1 MNICKKIRRHIASKL
16 LGKEYTILRSEEY
29 DQIQSEINQKL
40 AELKKRLDSV
50 LIDEAEYHFLK
61 HFAATLTALEK
72 RLHDS
77 DNADEILKATYQT
90 ACEFYEADW
99 AGFLELDMEAEIWWP
114 FSWYSINNNDMTT
127 TYLHEFEVASIV
139 PRWISAMADNHP
151 LVVKNREEIKEN
163 YPDEY
168 TLYERVKLYSVI
180 AVPVKPRPCGFL
192 AVRNPRQYVE
202 PEHADMLRLLAFVAL
217 VNINDKMT
225 QRMMQMAD
233 HAKGLRSENDVYYIK
248 LFGSFEL
255 HTIHGVLRP
264 GTMDR
269 STSALLLS
277 YLALRIDKAATAV
290 RLERVFYPGEK
301 DAISKVY
308 NIVSAARNDLKNVRA
323 KNLLPP
329 ADTVGYHFSSDYH
342 VTTDLMRF
350 DDLYDEIIAGSS
362 SYHTFMCCVQI
373 FEMYTDDIW
382 LDIADDD
389 IHDLRHHYH
398 QKYFTVLD
406 KLLTFLSD
414 SGDYESVCKTAEK
427 GLKIEPGHPDMY
439 YWLICAY
446 EKMKQNKA
454 AVNTRKTARYCMSQ
468 EEYDDLMSRLKNSD
482 T

>member
-1 MNICKKIRRHIASKL
+1 MSMSMKIREKLASKL
-16 LGKEYTILRSEEY
+16 LGKEYIILRSEEY
-29 DQIQSEINQKL
+29 DRIRSDFSRKI
-40 AELKKRLDSV
+40 AELEQRLESV
-50 LIDEAEYHFLK
+50 LIDEAEYRFLK
-61 HFAATLTALEK
+61 RFAETLVTLEK

-77 DNADEILKATYQT
+77 DNADEILQATFRT

-99 AGFLELDMEAEIWWP
+99 AGFLELDMEAGLWWP
-114 FSWYSINNNDMTT
+114 FDWFSVKNNDMTK
-127 TYLHEFEVASIV
+127 TYLNDFEAVAIV
-139 PRWISAMADNHP
+139 PRWISAMANNHP
-151 LVVKNREEIKEN
+151 IVVKDREEIKEN

-168 TLYERVKLYSVI
+168 ALYERVKLYSVF

-192 AVRNPRQYVE
+192 AVRNPRRYVE
-202 PEHADMLRLLAFVAL
+202 PEYADMLQLLAFVAL

-233 HAKGLRSENDVYYIK
+233 HAKGLRSENDVYIK

-255 HTIHGVLRP
+255 HTIHGVLRQE
-264 GTMDR
+264 TMDR
-269 STSALLLS
+269 STSAPLLS
-277 YLALRIDKAATAV
+277 YLALRIDQSTAAV

-301 DAISKVY
+301 DAIGKVY
-308 NIVSAARNDLKNVRA
+308 NIVSAARNDLKNVQA

-329 ADTVGYHFSSDYH
+329 ADTVGYHFSSKYH

-350 DDLYDEIIAGSS
+350 DELYDEIMTGSS

-373 FEMYTDDIW
+373 FDMYTDDIW
-382 LDIADDD
+382 LDIADEE

-414 SGDYESVCKTAEK
+414 SDDYEGVCKTAEK

-446 EKMKQNKA
+446 EKMHQSKA
-454 AVNTRKTARYCMSQ
+454 AENTRKTARYCLSE
-468 EEYDDLMSRLKNSD
+468 EEYADLMSRLKKAES
-482 T
+482 